1 MKQKGEGSCFEHLVT
16 GELVRSLDKALH
28 FGDGS
33 SLVEWICGIL
43 DNNKQKKE
51 KKKKNLSLPSDLSGY
66 LTPG

>member
-1 MKQKGEGSCFEHLVT
+1 MKQKGEGSCFEHLVI

-43 DNNKQKKE
+43 DNNKQKK
-51 KKKKNLSLPSDLSGY
+51 KIK
-66 LTPG
+66 

>member
-43 DNNKQKKE
+43 DNNKQKK
-51 KKKKNLSLPSDLSGY
+51 KKKKKKSLSSFRSF
-66 LTPG
+66 